1 MAATRRR
8 RPTALAAAVA
18 TAVTLGATALALPG
32 AFAADASSGPPASI
46 GLKDAT
52 LDWGVKKSFR
62 TYLLSPV
69 ANGKITVGDGV
80 RQAAGNGP
88 FTFSGGTG
96 TYDTQTHGTRTSF
109 GGSVHFEGHEGVLD
123 ITLTDV
129 KVTTTTTGG
138 GISADVT
145 TVKDGKSTTDD
156 DVVLADLALSG
167 IRPGGGA
174 GGAMVY
180 QDIPATLT
188 ARGAAA
194 FQNFYKAG
202 AELDPATLSVTPEA
216 AGGPTGKPTD
226 DPTSKPTG
234 TPTGKPTD
242 EPSGKP
248 TQEPT
253 GKPTQ
258 EPTGKPTEAPT
269 GSSSAKPTDPP
280 GGSSAPST
288 GPGQKPAEGITK
300 GSLTWGLKESFRSY
314 VETGGGAELAGG
326 AQAKNGVYDF
336 PYASGT
342 VDPEGERADVAFGG
356 SVRFTYQAHGI
367 DMRFSDIKIDAKG
380 PAGTLTLDV
389 TTPQGA
395 KDDVEFA
402 KLDLSR
408 ARYTAKNDLV
418 VLDRVPATFTAAGA
432 AAFANDTTGSM
443 YKAGQAID
451 PVTVTLAL
459 SDAAALPT
467 GTGGTGTH
475 GGTGTD
481 AGTGTT
487 GGTGTGTGFGTTGGT
502 GTGFGATGGSLASTG
517 SGLPAGP
524 LLGGA
529 GAVVAAG
536 AGAVYLSRRRRT
548 AQS

>member
-1 MAATRRR
+1 MAVTRRR

-32 AFAADASSGPPASI
+32 AFAADAPSGPPASI

-52 LDWGVKKSFR
+52 LDWGVKESFR
-62 TYLLSPV
+62 EYLLSPI
-69 ANGKITVGDGV
+69 AQGKITVGDGA

-96 TYDTQTHGTRTSF
+96 TYDTSTHGTRTSF

-145 TVKDGKSTTDD
+145 TVEDGKSTTDD
-156 DVVLADLALSG
+156 DVVLADLALTG
-167 IRPGGGA
+167 IRPGSGA

-180 QDIPATLT
+180 QDVPATLT
-188 ARGAAA
+188 ARGADA
-194 FQNFYKAG
+194 FQNFYRAG
-202 AELDPATLSVTPEA
+202 AELDAATLSVTPDTAEP
-216 AGGPTGKPTD
+216 PTGEPTD
-226 DPTSKPTG
+226 PTG
-234 TPTGKPTD
+234 
-242 EPSGKP
+242 
-248 TQEPT
+248 EPT
-253 GKPTQ
+253 GKPTG
-258 EPTGKPTEAPT
+258 EPTGEPTQEPTEAPT
-269 GSSSAKPTDPP
+269 GSPSAEPTDSPS
-280 GGSSAPST
+280 GSLAPST
-288 GPGQKPAEGITK
+288 SPSDPGEKPAEGITK

-326 AQAKNGVYDF
+326 AKAKNGVYDF

-342 VDPEGERADVAFGG
+342 VDPEGERADAAFGG

-367 DMRFSDIKIDAKG
+367 DMKFSDITLDAEG
-380 PAGTLTLDV
+380 STGTLTLDV
-389 TTPQGA
+389 TTPQGTQ
-395 KDDVEFA
+395 DDVEFA
-402 KLDLSR
+402 KLDLSK
-408 ARYTAKNDLV
+408 ATYTAKNDLV
-418 VLDRVPATFTAAGA
+418 VLDRVPAAFTAAGA
-432 AAFANDTTGSM
+432 ATFANDTTGSI
-443 YKAGQAID
+443 YQAGQAID

-459 SDAAALPT
+459 SDDAALPT
-467 GTGGTGTH
+467 GTGSTGTGSTGT

-481 AGTGTT
+481 GGTGAGTGTN
-487 GGTGTGTGFGTTGGT
+487 TGTGTGFGTTGGT
-502 GTGFGATGGSLASTG
+502 GTTGGSLASTG
-517 SGLPAGP
+517 SGVPTGS

-536 AGAVYLSRRRRT
+536 AGAVYLARRRRT
-548 AQS
+548 VHS